1 MKKRVAVV
9 VSSPMTVEVFLRD
22 QIISLSKRYEITV
35 IANASGPDELGCLAE
50 IVDFVPVNIR
60 RDISPLEDLAAWWG
74 LYKIFRKKR
83 FDLVHSVTPKAGVL
97 AMSAAKLA
105 GIRSR
110 LHVFT
115 GQVWVTRRGFMRWM
129 LRSMDKV
136 IASSATLVLAD
147 SPSQRAFLLTENVVS
162 VANSYVLGD
171 GSISGVDLERFKR
184 DASTRNATRASLG
197 LKDDQVMILFLGRL
211 KRDKGVLDL
220 AHAFAGLQQNHPE
233 AVLVLVGPDEDGLQ
247 AEVEDILSA
256 QRQRAHIIPY
266 TNRPEN
272 LLMSADIFCLP
283 SYREGFG
290 SVVIEAGACGVPAVG
305 TRIYGI
311 TDSIVDGETGILFTL
326 GDIAGLEIA
335 LGQLVADSILRA
347 QMGRAARDR
356 AETVFPQDRITRELL
371 ALYNRLLSAAPG

>member
-22 QIISLSKRYEITV
+22 QIISLSKRYDMTV
-35 IANASGPDELGCLAE
+35 IANASGADELGSLAE
-50 IVDFVPVNIR
+50 IVDFVSVNIH
-60 RDISPLEDLAAWWG
+60 RDISPLEDLAAWWA
-74 LYKIFRKKR
+74 LYRLFRKMR

-97 AMSAAKLA
+97 AMSAAKMA
-105 GIRSR
+105 RIRNR

-115 GQVWVTRRGFMRWM
+115 GQVWVTRRGFMRWL

-136 IASSATLVLAD
+136 IANSATLVLAD
-147 SPSQRAFLLTENVVS
+147 SPSQREFLLAENVVS
-162 VANSYVLGD
+162 VANSCVLGD

-184 DASTRNATRASLG
+184 DASKRRATRTSLG
-197 LKDDQVMILFLGRL
+197 LKDEQVMILFLGRL

-220 AHAFAGLQQNHPE
+220 AQAFAGLQKKHPE
-233 AVLVLVGPDEDGLQ
+233 AALVLVGPDEDGLRV
-247 AEVEDILSA
+247 EVEDLLSA
-256 QRQRAHIIPY
+256 QRQCVHVIPY
-266 TNRPEN
+266 THYPEDM
-272 LLMSADIFCLP
+272 LMSADIFCLP

-311 TDSIVDGETGILFTL
+311 TDSIVDGETGILFKL
-326 GDIAGLEIA
+326 GDIAGLEAA
-335 LGQLVADSILRA
+335 LEQLVEDNILRA

-356 AETVFPQDRITRELL
+356 AEAVFPQDRITRELL
-371 ALYNRLLSAAPG
+371 ALYNRLLSAALG